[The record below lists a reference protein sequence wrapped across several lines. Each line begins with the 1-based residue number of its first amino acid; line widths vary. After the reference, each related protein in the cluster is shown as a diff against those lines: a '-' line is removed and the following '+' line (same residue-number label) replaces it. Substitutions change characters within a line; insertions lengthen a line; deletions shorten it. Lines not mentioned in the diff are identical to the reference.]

1 MQPWLRCGGSRMV
14 KLSGWRQA
22 LPPFQTHTCGA
33 HATGDT
39 GEASVW
45 SPCLALLPNP
55 NAVVPAP
62 SMHLGSPANHVLRR
76 IQVSGVMEV
85 PPTTSFQK
93 SPEKSV
99 LCFQGSLV
107 HPPGVFAV
115 GSQHLDPRHSQFLT
129 LFRYSSACTSVGT
142 STSRSWSH
150 SREHTQ
156 LQNASFSQ
164 ELLEKQDFTQCKSK

>member
-62 SMHLGSPANHVLRR
+62 SMLLGSPANHVLRR
-76 IQVSGVMEV
+76 IQVSSVMEV
-85 PPTTSFQK
+85 PSYCQLSEVTGEVCSLLSGFSCTPSRGVCSGQPAFRPTSLPVPHTLSLQQC
-93 SPEKSV
+93 V
-99 LCFQGSLV
+99 YLCRNQRSSILV
-107 HPPGVFAV
+107 TLLGAHAVSECLLFAGAIRKAGFYTV
-115 GSQHLDPRHSQFLT
+115 
-129 LFRYSSACTSVGT
+129 
-142 STSRSWSH
+142 
-150 SREHTQ
+150 
-156 LQNASFSQ
+156 
-164 ELLEKQDFTQCKSK
+164 SK